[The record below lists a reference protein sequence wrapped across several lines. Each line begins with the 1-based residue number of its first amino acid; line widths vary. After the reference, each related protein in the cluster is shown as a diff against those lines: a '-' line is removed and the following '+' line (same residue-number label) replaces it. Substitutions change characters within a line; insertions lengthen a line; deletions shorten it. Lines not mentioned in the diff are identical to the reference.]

1 MPSSFS
7 LQPYPREGTTLLA
20 AHSLFPKQS
29 PPLNEEEIII
39 AVTEAFS
46 RALKNKVGKQYP
58 VISDTEGL
66 VNLCI
71 KHLKERNDP
80 IFTPYFYSSC
90 QVDEIFELDSI
101 SYEFQRQRMKIGVF
115 YQYLIIELMR
125 ASSRKENSNIE
136 SVFDGSREGD
146 VVADMKTPNFDAGIR
161 VYGSIKKS
169 SDTVGG
175 QDVPGVINR
184 LESVA
189 KSEKNLTRP
198 YLCVFC
204 YATPSGGKIKSYE
217 LSRSVK
223 YNNEGHPF
231 SPNCESWQP
240 GFLFPFITGRLPE
253 DIYHISMRKIGE
265 YLPFYAYEKRKEC
278 SILLKE
284 KFIKL
289 GLVGTDGKL
298 DRTKFMEFLTEKS

>member
-1 MPSSFS
+1 MPSSYS

-20 AHSLFPKQS
+20 AHSLFPKQN
-29 PPLNEEEIII
+29 PPLNEEEILT
-39 AVTEAFS
+39 AVTDAFS
-46 RALKNKVGKQYP
+46 RVLKNKVGKQYP
-58 VISDTEGL
+58 AISDTEGL

-115 YQYLIIELMR
+115 YQFLIIELMR
-125 ASSRKENSNIE
+125 ASSKKQNSNIE

-146 VVADMKTPNFDAGIR
+146 VVADMKTPNFDAGVRI
-161 VYGSIKKS
+161 YGSIKKS

-175 QDVPGVINR
+175 QDVEGVIKR

-204 YATPSGGKIKSYE
+204 YATPPAGKIKSYE

-223 YNNEGHPF
+223 YNKEGHPY

-240 GFLFPFITGRLPE
+240 GFLFPFITGHSPE
-253 DIYHISMRKIGE
+253 VIYRISMQKIGE
-265 YLPFYAYEKRKEC
+265 YLPFYAYKKRKEC
-278 SILLKE
+278 SVLLKE

-298 DRTKFMEFLTEKS
+298 DKTRFVEFLTKKS